1 LLKQGKTKSK
11 EHSEQSG
18 YWRGGIVSSV
28 NFSTTFWDVM
38 EGEAWVARAWVEE
51 MGEVT
56 AWVVFVAVVITA
68 WNWGVLDTDWG
79 KAASEVLGM
88 TWGEVVVYML
98 RIWDIE

>member
-1 LLKQGKTKSK
+1 MNL
-11 EHSEQSG
+11 
-18 YWRGGIVSSV
+18 
-28 NFSTTFWDVM
+28 STTIWDVM
-38 EGEAWVARAWVEE
+38 EGEAWVEE

-98 RIWDIE
+98 RI